1 VTDQNPPAGDEDF
14 DAFVEEYEEHRDAL
28 YDLISDYA
36 DNEQLDDGMLAAM
49 VLDLAVSLRMI
60 AYANSVEKPSVSG
73 LKMEL
78 DRFNKDAEEH
88 ARSAKQ
94 DAESFIAEVKA
105 QREEGGEPDA

>member
-1 VTDQNPPAGDEDF
+1 MNAITSSHPSVLAVRHLPRPQ
-14 DAFVEEYEEHRDAL
+14 RAL
-28 YDLISDYA
+28 
-36 DNEQLDDGMLAAM
+36 LAAM

-94 DAESFIAEVKA
+94 DAEGFIAEVKA

>member
-1 VTDQNPPAGDEDF
+1 MSEPNEPADDEDF
-14 DAFVEEYEEHRDAL
+14 EAFAEEYEEHRDAL

-36 DNEQLDDGMLAAM
+36 DDQQLDDGLLAAM

-94 DAESFIAEVKA
+94 DAEGFIAEVKA

>member
-1 VTDQNPPAGDEDF
+1 MTDPNKPADDEEF
-14 DAFVEEYEEHRDAL
+14 EAFAADYEEHRDAI

-36 DNEQLDDGMLAAM
+36 DDKQIDDGLLGAM

-78 DRFNKDAEEH
+78 DRFTKDAEEH

-94 DAESFIAEVKA
+94 DAEDFIAEVKA
-105 QREEGGEPDA
+105 TREEGAEPEA

>member
-1 VTDQNPPAGDEDF
+1 MTDPNPPVDDEDF
-14 DAFVEEYEEHRDAL
+14 EAFAEEYEEHRDAL

-36 DNEQLDDGMLAAM
+36 DDKQLDDGLLAAM

-94 DAESFIAEVKA
+94 DAEDFIAEVKA
-105 QREEGGEPDA
+105 SREEGGEPNA